1 MKTFRYRIVILTILL
16 MGMGTGVQAQD
27 DERALGAATDT
38 ICRIWGVT
46 KKQYVY
52 RIVEKVF
59 EDHPTASFATR
70 IAKAFY
76 SYNENSET
84 HVRDFHI
91 SDTVAAFRYIRRS
104 IELDPKYAEAYV
116 VASDILDYDRKDDE
130 AMRWLDEGVKH
141 NPSDPSLYMAQ
152 AKLLAVKDEQGAVAK
167 IEEIRKHDPKF
178 PVDLELARM
187 YYKLMDRGGSS
198 QERVAFCEKMVGYY
212 GKASINDMN
221 AGDLGAYALGIS
233 VTLAYHNEL
242 RDKWYEISTYGV
254 QKFPEDLAMRKYLLY
269 ACRSCEKWDEG
280 IVAGNTYFSMIDS
293 TKIQAL
299 DYIHYG
305 TCLRSVKRYD
315 EAIAQYEKA
324 LNMDNTADYMK
335 RQAENNIALAISAQV
350 NEYSKNGEYDKAVA
364 TIEPYVAKYNAQG
377 KQNDNLILA
386 YGDVCKKWGDN
397 LEGTEQEEKWRKAD
411 KIYVEGTARS
421 QLNKA
426 VFALR
431 RYVIAVMSDK
441 NAETGAA
448 VPVMKEI
455 ENVIDQEAL
464 KDPDLK
470 KQLYNP
476 YRYLRAYYTNSN
488 NYAAA
493 IEYAEKIL
501 DIDPTDQGSLQV
513 IAVFSKKV
521 KR

>member
-212 GKASINDMN
+212 GKANINDMN

-299 DYIHYG
+299 DFIHYG

-324 LNMDNTADYMK
+324 LNMDNTADVMK
-335 RQAENNIALAISAQV
+335 QQAENSIATTISAQV
-350 NEYSKNGEYDKAVA
+350 DEVRKAGDYQKAITIIKPYIDKN
-364 TIEPYVAKYNAQG
+364 NAAG
-377 KQNDNLILA
+377 KQNDYLMSA
-386 YGDVCKKWGDN
+386 YAKIYTDWAAD
-397 LEGTEQEEKWRKAD
+397 LSGTEQEDAIRKAVSILD
-411 KIYVEGTARS
+411 EASKKSELNTNLFIYQCCYNSMKIDRELKNGLAMPYAQTLV
-421 QLNKA
+421 NKLDGKDNLA
-426 VFALR
+426 SNDRAFLLLGYECMMRNELFNNNNKKGA
-431 RYVIAVMSDK
+431 IAW
-441 NAETGAA
+441 
-448 VPVMKEI
+448 
-455 ENVIDQEAL
+455 
-464 KDPDLK
+464 
-470 KQLYNP
+470 
-476 YRYLRAYYTNSN
+476 
-488 NYAAA
+488 
-493 IEYAEKIL
+493 AEKML
-501 DIDPTDQGSLQV
+501 DVDPSNQTALQFV
-513 IAVFSKKV
+513 TALSK
-521 KR
+521 

>member
-16 MGMGTGVQAQD
+16 MGMGAGVQAQD

-70 IAKAFY
+70 IAKSFY

-84 HVRDFHI
+84 HKRDFHI

-116 VASDILDYDRKDDE
+116 VASDILDYDRKDDQ

-187 YYKLMDRGGSS
+187 YYKLFERGGSS
-198 QERVAFCEKMVGYY
+198 EQRYGYY
-212 GKASINDMN
+212 EKVVEYYLKADKNDMTV
-221 AGDLGAYALGIS
+221 GDLGQCCMAISYVLGS
-233 VTLAYHNEL
+233 HGEYV
-242 RDKWYEISTYGV
+242 DKWYELTTFGV
-254 QKFPEDLAMRKYLLY
+254 QKFPEDIAMRKFLLY
-269 ACRSCEKWDEG
+269 ACRSGQKWDEG
-280 IVAGNTYFSMIDS
+280 IAAAGSYFSMIDAA
-293 TKIQAL
+293 KVQPI
-299 DYIHYG
+299 DYLNYG
-305 TCLRSVKRYD
+305 ICLRNVKRYD
-315 EAIAQYEKA
+315 EAIAQYEKSMT
-324 LNMDNTADYMK
+324 LEDCPDYMK
-335 RQAENNIALAISAQV
+335 RQAETNIALAISAQV

-476 YRYLRAYYTNSN
+476 YRYLRAYYINSN